1 MPVYGALT
9 WIVGG
14 LLTPVP
20 VLRHAFLMKIVTHHC
35 PGLSMFFLV
44 TKVGYKKAVF
54 SLDAVATAN
63 LMCIMQAK
71 ILPECE
77 RSTST
82 KTQPG

>member
-1 MPVYGALT
+1 
-9 WIVGG
+9 
-14 LLTPVP
+14 
-20 VLRHAFLMKIVTHHC
+20 
-35 PGLSMFFLV
+35 MFFLV

-63 LMCIMQAK
+63 LMCIMQAN

-82 KTQPG
+82 KTQTGYRRAVIAMHDCSCPMQHAETSALSI